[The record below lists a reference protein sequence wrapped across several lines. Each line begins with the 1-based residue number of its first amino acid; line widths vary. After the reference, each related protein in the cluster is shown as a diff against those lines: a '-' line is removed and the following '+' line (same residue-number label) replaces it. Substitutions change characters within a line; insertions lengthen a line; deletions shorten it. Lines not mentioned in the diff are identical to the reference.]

1 MKNIISYDSLVKYFI
16 NSIDVKIAKIIID
29 NYELNCIY
37 VNNLANTDEFNSHF
51 TPIFNKN
58 NINNLDNLFPG
69 ICKKIDI
76 TDFLTIEEQIFNG
89 KILILSDNINYEF
102 NIIKKPLRM
111 PTSSNIDPINLLGA
125 NDDFIE
131 DASVNLALIRKR
143 LKTTDLIIEEIT
155 LGDKNKTTLYL
166 TYLKEFNTYRDE
178 IVNKLTNNNN
188 KFPSSVESINKLFQ
202 GNSLMPMTINTGSP
216 ENFALAL
223 TQGRT
228 GIIID
233 NSPIGIIVP
242 VTLSSFANMKNDE
255 NSPFFFSIPLRFFLL
270 IFLIFSI
277 FGLGFALAIINYHP
291 DSLTISIISNLKL
304 SERGTNFTIF
314 IEIICILILFEFY
327 RYAASRSPLSYV
339 QNIVIILGGLFIGQN
354 AINSGLIGPLILLVT
369 AASYLS
375 SFAFTN
381 NPHMV
386 TAISNFRFFVLIFS
400 HFLGMIGFFLSS
412 FLVIAYL
419 SSLSSFDIPYLY
431 PFSPTSKKSIKE
443 YFIPRSKRWK
453 NF

>member
-1 MKNIISYDSLVKYFI
+1 MINYDSIKEYFNSSKDVIISKLNIEDL
-16 NSIDVKIAKIIID
+16 
-29 NYELNCIY
+29 ELICIY
-37 VNNLANTDEFNSHF
+37 TNNLSNTDEFTSHY
-51 TPIFNKN
+51 TPLFNKN
-58 NINNLDNLFPG
+58 NIDKLDNIFIG

-76 TDFLTIEEQIFNG
+76 SNYKDIEELIFNG
-89 KILILSDNINYEF
+89 KILILTSNVNYEF
-102 NIIKKPLRM
+102 NIIKKPLRI
-111 PTSSNIDPINLLGA
+111 PSSSNIDPINLLGA

-131 DASVNLALIRKR
+131 DVNINLALIRKR
-143 LKTTDLIIEEIT
+143 LKTTDLIIEEII

-166 TYLKEFNTYRDE
+166 TYLKEFNKYRDE
-178 IVNKLTNNNN
+178 IVEKLTNNKD

-202 GNSLMPMTINTGSP
+202 GKSLMPMTINTGSP

-223 TQGRT
+223 SQGRT

-270 IFLIFSI
+270 LFLIISLFS
-277 FGLGFALAIINYHP
+277 LGFLLALINYHP

-304 SERGTNFTIF
+304 SERGTNFTVF
-314 IEIICILILFEFY
+314 LEIISILILFEFY

-354 AINSGLIGPLILLVT
+354 AINSGLIGPLILLIT

-386 TAISNFRFFVLIFS
+386 TAISNFRFFILVLS

-419 SSLSSFDIPYLY
+419 SSLQSFDVPYLY
-431 PFSPTSKKSIKE
+431 PFSPTSKKAIKE
-443 YFIPRSKRWK
+443 YFIPRSKR
-453 NF
+453 